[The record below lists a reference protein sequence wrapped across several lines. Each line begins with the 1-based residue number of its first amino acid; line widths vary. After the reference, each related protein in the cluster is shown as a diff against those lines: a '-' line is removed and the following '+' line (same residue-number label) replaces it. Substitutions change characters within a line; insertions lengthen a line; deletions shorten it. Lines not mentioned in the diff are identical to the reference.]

1 MNIKDVKEFSTAVG
15 TVLGYYKERVKNLKG
30 IADIDHAF
38 KEIGSKKEV
47 KRAKE
52 LIYNISMQNSNI
64 ELEDRIRRN
73 ISEIMLFE
81 SKESIDIG
89 NLSGYCFKEQA

>member
-1 MNIKDVKEFSTAVG
+1 MELKEFSTAVG

-30 IADIDHAF
+30 ITDIDNAL
-38 KEIGSKKEV
+38 KEIGRTKET

-52 LIYNISMQNSNI
+52 LIYNITMSNSNI

-73 ISEIMLFE
+73 ISDIMLFE
-81 SKESIDIG
+81 AKEELDG
-89 NLSGYCFKEQA
+89 NLMLGYYYKEQA

>member
-1 MNIKDVKEFSTAVG
+1 MELKEFSTAVG

-30 IADIDHAF
+30 ITDIDNALT
-38 KEIGSKKEV
+38 KEV

-52 LIYNISMQNSNI
+52 LVYNISMSNSNI

-73 ISEIMLFE
+73 ISDIMLFE
-81 SKESIDIG
+81 DKEALDV
-89 NLSGYCFKEQA
+89 NLMLGYYYKEQA

>member
-1 MNIKDVKEFSTAVG
+1 MELKEFSTAVG

-30 IADIDHAF
+30 ITDIDNAL
-38 KEIGSKKEV
+38 KEIGRTKEV

-52 LIYNISMQNSNI
+52 LIYNITMSNSNI

-73 ISEIMLFE
+73 ISDIMLFE
-81 SKESIDIG
+81 DDKETLDA
-89 NLSGYCFKEQA
+89 NLMLGYYYKEQA

>member
-1 MNIKDVKEFSTAVG
+1 
-15 TVLGYYKERVKNLKG
+15 
-30 IADIDHAF
+30 
-38 KEIGSKKEV
+38 
-47 KRAKE
+47 
-52 LIYNISMQNSNI
+52 MQNSNI

-89 NLSGYCFKEQA
+89 NLSGYYFKEQA

>member
-1 MNIKDVKEFSTAVG
+1 MELKEFSTAVG

-52 LIYNISMQNSNI
+52 LIYNISMSNSNI

-73 ISEIMLFE
+73 ISDIMLFE
-81 SKESIDIG
+81 AKEELDG
-89 NLSGYCFKEQA
+89 NLMLGYYYKEQA

>member
-38 KEIGSKKEV
+38 KEI
-47 KRAKE
+47 
-52 LIYNISMQNSNI
+52 
-64 ELEDRIRRN
+64 
-73 ISEIMLFE
+73 
-81 SKESIDIG
+81 
-89 NLSGYCFKEQA
+89 

>member
-1 MNIKDVKEFSTAVG
+1 MELKEFSTAVG

-30 IADIDHAF
+30 ITDIDNAL
-38 KEIGSKKEV
+38 KEIGRTKEV

-52 LIYNISMQNSNI
+52 LIYNVTMSNSNI

-73 ISEIMLFE
+73 ISDIMLFE
-81 SKESIDIG
+81 DDKEALDA
-89 NLSGYCFKEQA
+89 NLMLGYYYKEQA